1 MKYSIF
7 LLSILPLLSISS
19 CQLSGSKEEDIASQV
34 AEAASDQT
42 GDITLTREQFES
54 SGMKIGSPL
63 PRSFSNSIKT
73 NGFIVASRSG
83 AAEIST
89 LISGRVRQ
97 IYHTAGDFVQKGATL
112 FTLESDEIIL
122 LQQTYA
128 VAFQE
133 LKLLQ
138 TDFDR
143 LKALSD
149 ENVVARK
156 DYLKAESNLKTTQ
169 AMAEGLKSRLKMI
182 HIDPSQVEEGNIA
195 PYQSV
200 ISPISGYIT
209 RQEIV
214 LGQYIELNETPI
226 NIVDTDKLRLRLQ
239 VFENSMA
246 EVVTG
251 QEVLFSVIG
260 RPEIQYRAS
269 MSQLGKTVSTETR
282 SVQCYAAIDSEE
294 KSSFLENMYVEAEIV
309 TCEREALALPE
320 TALIR
325 EPERDYVLILL
336 EENNQSYT
344 FRKMPVQTGVTRD
357 GFTEILDTDLSSL
370 LVEGVFGLWT
380 DE

>member
-169 AMAEGLKSRLKMI
+169 AMAEGLRSRLKMI

-251 QEVLFSVIG
+251 QEVLFSVIA
-260 RPEIQYRAS
+260 RPEIQHRAS
-269 MSQLGKTVSTETR
+269 MSQLGKAVSTETR

-294 KSSFLENMYVEAEIV
+294 KSSFLENMYVEAEII

-357 GFTEILDTDLSSL
+357 GFTEILDTDLSPL

>member
-1 MKYSIF
+1 MKYSLF
-7 LLSILPLLSISS
+7 LLSILLLLSISS
-19 CQLSGSKEEDIASQV
+19 CQLDGPKEQGLAKEVEDAPSN
-34 AEAASDQT
+34 QT

-63 PRSFSNSIKT
+63 PRSFSNAIKT

-97 IYHTAGDFVQKGATL
+97 IYHTAGDFVQKGTTL

-128 VAFQE
+128 VAYQE

-156 DYLKAESNLKTTQ
+156 DYLKAESNLRTTQ
-169 AMAEGLKSRLKMI
+169 AKAEGLRSRLTMI
-182 HIDPSQVEEGNIA
+182 HIDPSKVEEGIIV
-195 PYQSV
+195 PCQSV

-209 RQEIV
+209 RQELV
-214 LGQYIELNETPI
+214 LGQYIELNEIPI
-226 NIVDTDKLRLRLQ
+226 EIIDTDKLRLSLQ
-239 VFENSMA
+239 VFESSMT
-246 EVVTG
+246 EVSTG
-251 QEVLFSVIG
+251 QEVLFSVPG
-260 RPEIQYRAS
+260 RPEIQYRATLS
-269 MSQLGKTVSTETR
+269 HLGKAVSAETR
-282 SVQCYAAIDSEE
+282 SVQCYAAIDPEE
-294 KSSFLENMYVEAEIV
+294 KSSFLENMFVEAEIV

-325 EPERDYVLILL
+325 EPDRDYVLILL
-336 EENNQSYT
+336 EENKQSYT
-344 FRKMPVQTGVTRD
+344 FRKMPVQSGVTRD
-357 GFTEILDTDLSSL
+357 GFTEILDTDLSPL

>member
-1 MKYSIF
+1 MKYSLF
-7 LLSILPLLSISS
+7 LLSILLLLSISS

-169 AMAEGLKSRLKMI
+169 AMAEGLRSRLKMI

-239 VFENSMA
+239 VFENTIA
-246 EVVTG
+246 EVATG

-269 MSQLGKTVSTETR
+269 MSQLGKTVSAETR
-282 SVQCYAAIDSEE
+282 SIQCYAAIDPEE
-294 KSSFLENMYVEAEIV
+294 KASFLESMYVEAEII

-325 EPERDYVLILL
+325 EPDRDYVLILL
-336 EENNQSYT
+336 EENKQSYT

-357 GFTEILDTDLSSL
+357 GFTEILDTDLSAL

>member
-1 MKYSIF
+1 
-7 LLSILPLLSISS
+7 
-19 CQLSGSKEEDIASQV
+19 
-34 AEAASDQT
+34 
-42 GDITLTREQFES
+42 
-54 SGMKIGSPL
+54 MKIGPPM

-128 VAFQE
+128 VTFQE

-169 AMAEGLKSRLKMI
+169 AMAEGLRSRLEMI
-182 HIDPSQVEEGNIA
+182 QIDPSQVEEGNIA

-200 ISPISGYIT
+200 ISPINGYIT
-209 RQEIV
+209 RQELV

-226 NIVDTDKLRLRLQ
+226 YIVDTHKLRLRLQ

-246 EVVTG
+246 EVATG
-251 QEVLFSVIG
+251 QEVLFSVAG
-260 RPEIQYRAS
+260 RPEVQFRAR
-269 MSQLGKTVSTETR
+269 MSQLGKAVSAETR
-282 SVQCYAAIDSEE
+282 SVLCYAAIDPEE
-294 KSSFLENMYVEAEIV
+294 KTSFLENMYVEAEII

-325 EPERDYVLILL
+325 ESDRDYVLILL
-336 EENNQSYT
+336 EENRQSYT

-370 LVEGVFGLWT
+370 LVEGGFGLWT

>member
-1 MKYSIF
+1 MKYSLF

-19 CQLSGSKEEDIASQV
+19 CQLSGSKEQGIATQV
-34 AEAASDQT
+34 EEAASGQT
-42 GDITLTREQFES
+42 GDITITREQFES

-63 PRSFSNSIKT
+63 PRSFSTSIKT

-169 AMAEGLKSRLKMI
+169 AMAEGLRSRLKMI

-226 NIVDTDKLRLRLQ
+226 DIVDTDKLRLRLQ

-246 EVVTG
+246 EVATG

-269 MSQLGKTVSTETR
+269 MSQLGKTVSAETR
-282 SVQCYAAIDSEE
+282 SIQCYAAIDPGE
-294 KSSFLENMYVEAEIV
+294 KASFLESMYVEAEII

-325 EPERDYVLILL
+325 ESDRDYVLILL
-336 EENNQSYT
+336 EENKQVYT
-344 FRKMPVQTGVTRD
+344 FRKMPVKTGVTRD
-357 GFTEILDTDLSSL
+357 GFTEILDTDLSPL